1 MTATVQTTSAIRDL
15 AELAVRVGCNVQP
28 GQILAVRASFGQEEI
43 ARAIAESG
51 YQHHAKFVDVDYF
64 DPYLKRIR
72 ITTSDPEALSYVPP
86 WFGDR
91 MRQFGDLRCARVALS
106 GPPAPGLLEDL
117 DPILVG
123 KDQLP
128 YIRETHQVV
137 NDRTTNWTVVPGPHR
152 LWAQLVHPDLPP
164 DEALALL
171 WKEVNHVL
179 RLDTNDPI
187 ASWKERM
194 AVLRE
199 SADKLTDRHFDAIHL
214 EGPGTNITVGLLP
227 TSCWLAAESATVDGI
242 RHAANLPSE
251 EVFTTPDP
259 VRTEGLV
266 SATRPLVMR
275 DGTIVEGLTVRFER
289 GEVVQV
295 EARRGVDNVRG
306 LLSVDPG
313 VGRLGEIA
321 LVDRQGRVGALHTT
335 FYDTLLDEN
344 AASHLALGSGYLEGV
359 GEADK
364 DRVNNSV
371 AHTDFMVG
379 GPAVTVTGI
388 TAAGDRIPIMRNED
402 WLI

>member
-1 MTATVQTTSAIRDL
+1 
-15 AELAVRVGCNVQP
+15 
-28 GQILAVRASFGQEEI
+28 
-43 ARAIAESG
+43 
-51 YQHHAKFVDVDYF
+51 
-64 DPYLKRIR
+64 
-72 ITTSDPEALSYVPP
+72 
-86 WFGDR
+86 
-91 MRQFGDLRCARVALS
+91 
-106 GPPAPGLLEDL
+106 
-117 DPILVG
+117 
-123 KDQLP
+123 
-128 YIRETHQVV
+128 
-137 NDRTTNWTVVPGPHR
+137 
-152 LWAQLVHPDLPP
+152 
-164 DEALALL
+164 
-171 WKEVNHVL
+171 
-179 RLDTNDPI
+179 
-187 ASWKERM
+187 
-194 AVLRE
+194 
-199 SADKLTDRHFDAIHL
+199 
-214 EGPGTNITVGLLP
+214 
-227 TSCWLAAESATVDGI
+227 
-242 RHAANLPSE
+242 
-251 EVFTTPDP
+251 
-259 VRTEGLV
+259 
-266 SATRPLVMR
+266 MR